1 MQEEKKQ
8 TPSRKPVIILIVL
21 VGILF
26 IGIYVTI
33 FAFAGNTQ
41 FDASHKHNATSTT
54 SSSSANN
61 NIFLMCGKDTVSG
74 LTDVILLVKFNVNQ
88 GEVSIL
94 QIPRDTFVS
103 LDHSNSKKIN
113 SVSGGESGIENL
125 KNLLESSWK
134 ISIDYT
140 VEFTLEAF
148 SHFIDLI
155 GGITVNV
162 PYDMDYEDPSQNLQI
177 HIKAGNNLLYGDAAA
192 QFVRF
197 RSGYVQGDLARID
210 AQKIFM
216 AALAKKATTELSPFK
231 MPAVAG
237 ALIGEINTNMSLQE
251 CLTFARAALNIDM
264 KNITMTTL
272 PGKDARAQNSKGA
285 WYYII
290 NRTATHDVINRH
302 FRSTENPVLLSEFD
316 REYFFCSHAYPHFEK
331 IYNDQGYSIKEHRA
345 DDIINNG
352 IDIDIIP

>member
-8 TPSRKPVIILIVL
+8 APSRKPVIILIVL

-26 IGIYVTI
+26 IGIYATI
-33 FAFAGNTQ
+33 FAFAGTTQ
-41 FDASHKHNATSTT
+41 FNASHKHNAISTT

-61 NIFLMCGKDTVSG
+61 NIFLICGKDTVSG
-74 LTDVILLVKFNVNQ
+74 LTDVILLAKFDPSR
-88 GEVSIL
+88 GEVNIL

-113 SVSGGESGIENL
+113 SVSVGEGGIKNL

-140 VEFTLEAF
+140 IEFTLEAF
-148 SHFIDLI
+148 SHFVDLV
-155 GGITVNV
+155 GGIVVNV
-162 PYDMDYEDPSQNLQI
+162 PYDMNYEDPSQNLQI
-177 HIKAGNNLLYGDAAA
+177 HLKAGNNLLYGDSAA

-216 AALAKKATTELSPFK
+216 AALAKKIATELSPFK
-231 MPAVAG
+231 IPAIAG

-251 CLTFARAALNIDM
+251 CLAFAKAALNIDM

-272 PGKDARAQNSKGA
+272 PGKDARAQSNKGA

-290 NRTATHDVINRH
+290 NRAATHDVINRY
-302 FRSTENPVLLSEFD
+302 FRSAENPVLLSEFD
-316 REYFFCSHAYPHFEK
+316 RECFFCSHAYPHFEK
-331 IYNDQGYSIKEHRA
+331 IYNDQNYSIKEHRA
-345 DDIINNG
+345 DDIIKNG